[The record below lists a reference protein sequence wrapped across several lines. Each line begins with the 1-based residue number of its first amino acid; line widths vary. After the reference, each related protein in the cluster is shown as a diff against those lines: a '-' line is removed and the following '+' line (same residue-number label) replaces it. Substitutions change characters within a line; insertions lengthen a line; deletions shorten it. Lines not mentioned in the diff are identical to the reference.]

1 MPRVLKEFGS
11 GRRWI
16 PGGWR
21 LPISVDRPAHRQSI
35 LPKLQALLED
45 ALTASPSNVWG
56 IIHLNI
62 STACELRRDLAPST
76 HDNPWAIRNPL
87 DEARDLYKMTVYGS
101 CTVESIREL
110 ISVPPEIEAALMAYA
125 DLYPKDGDRIRCVL
139 RFRKKVGVE
148 FERLLQANAP
158 VADSMDADMEEDAVG
173 EEAQSDVENEIPAES
188 EVHSEVELFAAEVG
202 GLGPMES

>member
-1 MPRVLKEFGS
+1 M
-11 GRRWI
+11 
-16 PGGWR
+16 
-21 LPISVDRPAHRQSI
+21 
-35 LPKLQALLED
+35 
-45 ALTASPSNVWG
+45 
-56 IIHLNI
+56 NI
-62 STACELRRDLAPST
+62 STACELRRDFAAST

-125 DLYPKDGDRIRCVL
+125 DHYPKDGDRIRCVL

-158 VADSMDADMEEDAVG
+158 VTDSLDTDADAGAFE
-173 EEAQSDVENEIPAES
+173 EEAPS
-188 EVHSEVELFAAEVG
+188 EVQGELQEFAEIQSLSA
-202 GLGPMES
+202 ME